1 MIINVVELFNHW
13 NLNYVVYFHLIIFN
27 YEL

>member
-1 MIINVVELFNHW
+1 MIINVVEMLNHL
-13 NLNYVVYFHLIIFN
+13 NLNYVVYFHFIIFN